1 MYLRRLKN
9 YASDDCWSIVSLC
22 NDRGDCPTD
31 DFLSGLDANFEKDV
45 NRVRVLFTHIAKNGL
60 NQLSVDVSHNIAPE
74 IFEFIRGRLRIVWF
88 YGDGRR
94 IVVCSHGFLK
104 KGQKTPRSEIETA
117 QRARSSYVAAQQK
130 GAVAIVEEE

>member
-9 YASDDCWSIVSLC
+9 YASDDCWSIVGMC
-22 NDRGDCPTD
+22 NDRGDCPTN

-88 YGDGRR
+88 YGDGVR

-104 KGQKTPRSEIETA
+104 KGQKTPRAEIEAA
-117 QRARSSYVAAQQK
+117 QRARSSYIAAHQK
-130 GAVAIVEEE
+130 GAVAIIEEE